1 MSLIV
6 PTRQSKSPA
15 LPHAELRS
23 KTDGLVLVAE
33 SCRVLTAECSREA
46 SEHLSKIQHLR
57 RWITGV
63 YSDAKAPLV
72 EAKKKLEAQERELLA
87 PLAAAETLVM
97 REILNY
103 QEGRARVIAAI
114 PTSSEVLPPEPQT
127 VVDGMQSRVT
137 TGASVHD
144 LERLV
149 PAITTGLPHATR
161 ATDTGDQCT
170 GASTSRTAQPA
181 GRRAYDKD
189 NAGRSMTLVEVMG
202 RFESATQRG
211 EKWSLRC
218 PVHDDRVA
226 SVSAEERDGRVLM
239 HCHAGCATSD
249 VLGAV
254 GLEIADLFVDPPAPA
269 VSPAPTPVLRSS
281 SNTVCYDY
289 CSADGKVVH
298 QVVRGPGKTFR
309 QRTPKP
315 GGGWA
320 WKASGQRLPYRLP
333 DLCGEGE
340 VWVVEGEKDVDSCW
354 ERGLAAT
361 CNLGGAG
368 KWGAD
373 ETQALVEAGLRH
385 AGLLN

>member
-149 PAITTGLPHATR
+149 LSVAGRILMSREGSTAVTRRWLQRECQPSPQAALTLLAPQTPAINALARALRELLNLPGVELTTKT
-161 ATDTGDQCT
+161 
-170 GASTSRTAQPA
+170 
-181 GRRAYDKD
+181 
-189 NAGRSMTLVEVMG
+189 TLVA
-202 RFESATQRG
+202 R
-211 EKWSLRC
+211 
-218 PVHDDRVA
+218 
-226 SVSAEERDGRVLM
+226 
-239 HCHAGCATSD
+239 
-249 VLGAV
+249 
-254 GLEIADLFVDPPAPA
+254 
-269 VSPAPTPVLRSS
+269 
-281 SNTVCYDY
+281 
-289 CSADGKVVH
+289 
-298 QVVRGPGKTFR
+298 
-309 QRTPKP
+309 
-315 GGGWA
+315 
-320 WKASGQRLPYRLP
+320 
-333 DLCGEGE
+333 
-340 VWVVEGEKDVDSCW
+340 
-354 ERGLAAT
+354 
-361 CNLGGAG
+361 
-368 KWGAD
+368 
-373 ETQALVEAGLRH
+373 
-385 AGLLN
+385 